1 MRAARELSVNQ
12 TLIKRDGIRPATGMW
27 GVGRDLNRVLVSVMM
42 LLLHERRERGL
53 LNKTLRG
60 ATTEI
65 QDTRHARVSH
75 DIHHVQ
81 HVMNEIEHEVVVLYK
96 TSPGDTECETTV
108 DNCRTEDRY

>member
-60 ATTEI
+60 AATEI
-65 QDTRHARVSH
+65 QDTGHARVSH
-75 DIHHVQ
+75 DIHHAQ
-81 HVMNEIEHEVVVLYK
+81 HILNEIEHEFFLLFK
-96 TSPGDTECETTV
+96 PSPGDTDCETTV
-108 DNCRTEDRY
+108 